1 MSKLVVYFRYLTEYL
16 KYCDFVSII
25 SSLKYLIN
33 RKSHKS
39 DRIIKSS
46 VGTFFCRKNTNDF
59 QYANYA
65 YEWNVKKFFLDHLD
79 EYSVFIDGG
88 SCIGEY
94 SILLSK
100 NGIRCFAF
108 EPVPDTYS
116 VLLKNLEMNNQGMVI
131 QSFPYGLGAENAKVD
146 FVINSINTGASHLAR
161 NGKPGNCKVDIRTFD
176 SVFKELNLSPDDR
189 ILFKLDV
196 EGMETQAI
204 SGAGTFIQSF
214 SNITFVIEN
223 EHSAIDFVKET
234 LNNIAVFE
242 YGVVDKFNFVA
253 RKLHN
258 IEKGNQFFE
267 INPDNPLINSF
278 TEKWLS

>member
-1 MSKLVVYFRYLTEYL
+1 MKKLIIYIRYFSEYLRYGDFISILSSFRYVL
-16 KYCDFVSII
+16 K
-25 SSLKYLIN
+25 
-33 RKSHKS
+33 RTSHKS
-39 DRIIKSS
+39 DRTIKTS

-59 QYANYA
+59 QFANYA
-65 YEWNVKKFFLDHLD
+65 YEWNVKKFFLDHLN
-79 EYSVFIDGG
+79 EYTVFIDGG

-116 VLLKNLEMNNQGMVI
+116 VLLKNIELNNQGMVI
-131 QSFPYGLGAENAKVD
+131 QSFPYGLGEENSKVD
-146 FVINSINTGASHLAR
+146 FVINSVNTGASHLAR

-176 SVFKELNLSPDDR
+176 SVFKEINLSPDDR

-214 SNITFVIEN
+214 PNITFVIEN
-223 EHSAIDFVKET
+223 EHTAKDNVKIA
-234 LNNIAVFE
+234 LNKFAVFE
-242 YGVVDKFNFVA
+242 YGVVDKLNFVA
-253 RKLHN
+253 KKLHN
-258 IEKGNQFFE
+258 IDQGLNQVIEKHPVQ
-267 INPDNPLINSF
+267 P
-278 TEKWLS
+278 